1 MTLPPRED
9 TIVAIATP
17 PGRGGIGAVRL
28 SGLRSHAIARRLFQ
42 PAGSRPRVPPDRPSA
57 GASPGSGPDSP
68 VEAGRAAAGTFLLAD
83 GSPIDRGYLVLF
95 AAPRSFT
102 GEEAAELW
110 AHGSPPVLRALV
122 DAAVSCGARPASP
135 GEFTYRALLN
145 GRIDA
150 TQAEAIRDLVEA
162 HTLHQARIAHAQEA
176 GALSRALRPLRD
188 RLADIAARVEAAIEF
203 SEEPEVEGSDA
214 TEDAAAV
221 LGESL
226 AALRAL
232 REGFERGRRLR
243 EGATV
248 VLAGLPNAGKS
259 SLFNRLVG
267 GPRAIVTPVAG
278 TTRDVVEETIEIDG
292 VPLTLADT
300 AGLHETANEADREA
314 VERARAAAAGAD
326 VVLVVLDWSRPW
338 RDADRETIEAA
349 GAERVFVVLN
359 KVDLPC
365 RVGLDRVL
373 YLRTR
378 HAAIEVSASTG
389 EGIEDL
395 RRRLLDRVSPLGA
408 RQPDEIFLTSVR
420 QKDLVTRAEAAIER
434 ALGSLGDRRGLECV
448 AIDLREALD
457 RLGEL
462 SGEIRLDDL
471 YDRLFSAFCIGK

>member
-28 SGLRSHAIARRLFQ
+28 SGPRAGAIAARLFRS
-42 PAGSRPRVPPDRPSA
+42 ASA
-57 GASPGSGPDSP
+57 GPVPSSNAATEPGR
-68 VEAGRAAAGTFLLAD
+68 VAAGTFHLAD
-83 GSPIDRGYLVLF
+83 GTAIDRGYVVRF

-102 GEEAAELW
+102 GEEVAELW

-122 DAAVSCGARPASP
+122 EAAVACGARPATP
-135 GEFTYRALLN
+135 GEFSYRALLN

-162 HTLHQARIAHAQEA
+162 RTLHQARVAHAQEA

-188 RLADIAARVEAAIEF
+188 ALADTAARVEAAIEF
-203 SEEPEVEGSDA
+203 AEEPEVEGAS
-214 TEDAAAV
+214 TESGALGPLRPV
-221 LGESL
+221 LASLQCL
-226 AALRAL
+226 AA
-232 REGFERGRRLR
+232 GFDRGRRLR
-243 EGATV
+243 EGASV

-267 GPRAIVTPVAG
+267 SERAIVTPLAG
-278 TTRDVVEETIEIDG
+278 TTRDVVEETIEIAG
-292 VPLTLADT
+292 MPVTLADT
-300 AGLHETANEADREA
+300 AGLHEAANEADREA
-314 VERARAAAAGAD
+314 VERARAAAQGAD

-338 RDADRETIEAA
+338 READRETIEAA
-349 GAERVFVVLN
+349 GADRALVVLN

-373 YLRTR
+373 SLRQR
-378 HAAIEVSASTG
+378 HATLEVSAGSG

-395 RRRLLDRVSPLGA
+395 RRRLLERVSPLGA
-408 RQPDEIFLTSVR
+408 VQPDEIFLTSVR
-420 QKDLVTRAEAAIER
+420 QKDLVARAAAAIER
-434 ALGSLGDRRGLECV
+434 ALEAHRERRGLECV
-448 AIDLREALD
+448 AVDLREALD

-462 SGEIRLDDL
+462 SGEVGLDDL
-471 YDRLFSAFCIGK
+471 YDRLFSTFCIGK